1 MKRPWPQILHVLIVV
16 ALPVVLLATSL
27 RITTGHWL
35 VRWEYNKADFP
46 PDPYGFTT
54 EQRIRLAQV
63 CVDYL
68 VTGADIELLA
78 NLEVDGESAFN
89 ERELEHMVDVKRA
102 LWGLLQ
108 TGAAAGLVVVGG
120 VAALG
125 AWPATRPRAAAA
137 LVGGSLLLLGLLVTV
152 GGLMVF
158 QWQAF
163 FTGFHEL
170 FFASGTWTFPY
181 SDTLIRLFPIRF
193 WMDVAAVIVGLLVVQ
208 AVAIAGGAFIWY
220 RRIR

>member
-1 MKRPWPQILHVLIVV
+1 MKRPWPQILHVLIVI
-16 ALPVVLLATSL
+16 ALPLALLATSL

-54 EQRIRLAQV
+54 EQRIRLAEV

-68 VTGADIELLA
+68 VTGADIDLLA
-78 NLEVDGESAFN
+78 DLEADGEPAFN

-102 LWGLLQ
+102 LWGLLRA
-108 TGAAAGLVVVGG
+108 GALAGLVVVGG
-120 VAALG
+120 TAALG
-125 AWPATRPRAAAA
+125 ARPATRHRAAAA
-137 LVGGSLLLLGLLVTV
+137 LVGGSLLLLGLLITV

-193 WMDVAAVIVGLLVVQ
+193 WMDVAVVIVGLLVIQ
-208 AVAIAGGAFIWY
+208 AAAIGGGAYVWH
-220 RRIR
+220 RRLR

>member
-1 MKRPWPQILHVLIVV
+1 VLIVV
-16 ALPVVLLATSL
+16 ALPLALLATSL

-35 VRWEYNKADFP
+35 VRWEYAKSDFP

-54 EQRIRLAQV
+54 EQRIRLADV

-68 VTGADIELLA
+68 VTGADIDLLA
-78 NLEVDGESAFN
+78 NLEADGEPAFN
-89 ERELEHMVDVKRA
+89 ERELEHMVDVKKA
-102 LWGLLQ
+102 LWGLLR
-108 TGAAAGLVVVGG
+108 TGAVAGLIVAGG
-120 VAALG
+120 TAALG
-125 AWPATRPRAAAA
+125 ARPTTRPRAAAA

-208 AVAIAGGAFIWY
+208 AVVIGGGAFIWH
-220 RRIR
+220 RRLR